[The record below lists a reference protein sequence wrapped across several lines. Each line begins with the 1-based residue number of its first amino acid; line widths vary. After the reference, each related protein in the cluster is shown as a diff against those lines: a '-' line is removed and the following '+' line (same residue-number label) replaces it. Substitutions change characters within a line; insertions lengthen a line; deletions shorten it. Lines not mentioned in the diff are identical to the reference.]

1 MSHARLGVMGGTFD
15 PIHYGHLVAA
25 NEVAFALNLD
35 HVVFV
40 PAGQPW
46 QKGSVSDAAHRFE
59 MTRLAIEGNPDFSV
73 SRVDVDRSGAT
84 YAVDTVADIAS
95 ENPDAELFFITGAD
109 ALADIFSWKDPERL
123 LKLAKFIGVSRPGH
137 KLSVP
142 RGAEDVVTL
151 VEVSALAIS
160 STDIREKVRQ
170 GKPIRYLLPDSV
182 IEYITEHRLYEG
194 NK

>member
-46 QKGSVSDAAHRFE
+46 QKGSVSDASHRFE
-59 MTRLAIEGNPDFSV
+59 MTRLAIQENPEFSI
-73 SRVDVDRSGAT
+73 SRVDVDREGPT
-84 YAVDTVADIAS
+84 YAIDTVADIAA
-95 ENPDAELFFITGAD
+95 ENPGAELFFITGAD
-109 ALADIFSWKDPERL
+109 AIADIFSWKDPERL
-123 LKLAKFIGVSRPGH
+123 LGLARFIGVSRPGH
-137 KLSVP
+137 VLSAP
-142 RGAEDVVTL
+142 IGAEGSVAL
-151 VEVSALAIS
+151 VEVPALAIS
-160 STDIREKVRQ
+160 STDIRDRVHQ

-182 IEYITEHRLYEG
+182 REYISEHHLYEG
-194 NK
+194 N

>member
-46 QKGSVSDAAHRFE
+46 QKESVSDAIHRFE

-73 SRVDVDRSGAT
+73 SRVDLDRDGAT
-84 YAVDTVADIAS
+84 YAVDTVADIAA
-95 ENPDAELFFITGAD
+95 ENPDTELFFITGAD

-123 LKLAKFIGVSRPGH
+123 LKLAKFVGVSRPGH
-137 KLSVP
+137 VLSAP
-142 RGAEDVVTL
+142 QGAEGSVQL
-151 VEVSALAIS
+151 VEISALAIS
-160 STDIREKVRQ
+160 STEIRERVLR
-170 GKPIRYLLPDSV
+170 GRPVRYLLPDSV
-182 IEYITEHRLYEG
+182 RHYISEHHLYEG